1 MHLFDTRSPL
11 PEVCGILLG
20 SERIRFW
27 GDHCFL
33 KEPGSKIRTAFHQDA
48 PYFPFTG
55 DDACVCW
62 VPVDSVSKESGAMG
76 YIKGS
81 HKWPE
86 YSPNALVS
94 NDRTHDD
101 TTPTL
106 PKIEGNE
113 SKYDIMYFDAEP
125 GDVIIH
131 YPRTCHGSRGN
142 TTLNQRRL
150 AASIRYVGDDVRWVA
165 DKSSERGSRAS
176 IGKLWKIERDR
187 SLYGSK
193 FLFYTQYLSSYY
205 IRKTSRYFMPAGQV
219 AIFAD
224 YDYENAG
231 QWTYFEMQTGEP
243 LDARDCSRCAYPLVY
258 TKSNGPIVPRFYQ
271 NKNTHAGIAEPIK
284 SKL

>member
-1 MHLFDTRSPL
+1 MTPVALARSL
-11 PEVCGILLG
+11 CILLG

-150 AASIRYVGDDVRWVA
+150 AASLDMLVMMFVGLLISLA
-165 DKSSERGSRAS
+165 NGAAGHLLGNY
-176 IGKLWKIERDR
+176 GK
-187 SLYGSK
+187 
-193 FLFYTQYLSSYY
+193 
-205 IRKTSRYFMPAGQV
+205 
-219 AIFAD
+219 
-224 YDYENAG
+224 
-231 QWTYFEMQTGEP
+231 
-243 LDARDCSRCAYPLVY
+243 
-258 TKSNGPIVPRFYQ
+258 
-271 NKNTHAGIAEPIK
+271 
-284 SKL
+284 

>member
-1 MHLFDTRSPL
+1 M
-11 PEVCGILLG
+11 
-20 SERIRFW
+20 
-27 GDHCFL
+27 
-33 KEPGSKIRTAFHQDA
+33 
-48 PYFPFTG
+48 
-55 DDACVCW
+55 
-62 VPVDSVSKESGAMG
+62 DSVSKESGAMG

-101 TTPTL
+101 NTPTL
-106 PKIEGNE
+106 PKIEDNE

-176 IGKLWKIERDR
+176 IGKLWKIERTEVCTEANFVLHSVFIIVLHTQDI
-187 SLYGSK
+187 S
-193 FLFYTQYLSSYY
+193 LFYACRRSGNVGRL
-205 IRKTSRYFMPAGQV
+205 
-219 AIFAD
+219 
-224 YDYENAG
+224 
-231 QWTYFEMQTGEP
+231 
-243 LDARDCSRCAYPLVY
+243 
-258 TKSNGPIVPRFYQ
+258 
-271 NKNTHAGIAEPIK
+271 
-284 SKL
+284 

>member
-1 MHLFDTRSPL
+1 M
-11 PEVCGILLG
+11 
-20 SERIRFW
+20 
-27 GDHCFL
+27 
-33 KEPGSKIRTAFHQDA
+33 
-48 PYFPFTG
+48 
-55 DDACVCW
+55 
-62 VPVDSVSKESGAMG
+62 DSVSKESGAMG

-101 TTPTL
+101 DTPTL
-106 PKIEGNE
+106 PKIEDNE

-205 IRKTSRYFMPAGQV
+205 IRKTSRYFMPAGEV
-219 AIFAD
+219 AMLAD

-231 QWTYFEMQTGEP
+231 QWTYFEMQTGES

-258 TKSNGPIVPRFYQ
+258 TRSNGPTVPRFYQ
-271 NKNTHAGIAEPIK
+271 KANTHAGVAETMK